1 MLTLTI
7 PGVELFNDET
17 QTFSRSVE
25 VVLELE
31 HSLVSLSKWE
41 SKWNIPF
48 LGKDPK
54 TSEQIVDYIKL
65 MTLTP
70 NVPDEVYS
78 RLSDSNYEQI
88 NEYINASQTATW
100 FRDDPNA
107 PKNREIIT
115 TEIIY
120 YWMISLQVPQEYEAW
135 HINRLFTLIKVLNQ
149 KNQPKKKQANTQ
161 SSMAQR
167 RAINEARQKQY
178 QTAG

>member
-1 MLTLTI
+1 MLTLI
-7 PGVELFNDET
+7 VPGVELFDNNT
-17 QTFSRSVE
+17 QTFSTTAE
-25 VVLELE
+25 TVLELE

-48 LGKDPK
+48 LGKETK
-54 TSEQIVDYIKL
+54 TDEQIIDYIRL
-65 MTLTP
+65 MTITP
-70 NVPDEVYS
+70 NVPDEVFY
-78 RLSDSNYEQI
+78 RIGNENYERI
-88 NEYINASQTATW
+88 NEYINAKQTATW

-149 KNQPKKKQANTQ
+149 KNQPKKKMNTQ
-161 SSMAQR
+161 SAAAQR
-167 RAINEARQKQY
+167 RALNESRQKQY
-178 QTAG
+178 GTSG